1 MGLGLTGSPPLYHQ
15 GASSTL
21 VLFSTQIHRRYGTR
35 GLHSKA
41 SRGGTEEDGVRNR
54 SYPLR
59 SRLHTVVWGWARVFR
74 GVSHGDCV
82 MGAYE
87 ISDSLTFPP
96 RRRSAAERYR
106 VSVRCF
112 SCQRALSLVHV
123 AHFVNTRIG
132 MVSLMRKACTKH
144 GFDMRKRGVRILRE

>member
-1 MGLGLTGSPPLYHQ
+1 
-15 GASSTL
+15 
-21 VLFSTQIHRRYGTR
+21 
-35 GLHSKA
+35 
-41 SRGGTEEDGVRNR
+41 
-54 SYPLR
+54 
-59 SRLHTVVWGWARVFR
+59 VFR

-132 MVSLMRKACTKH
+132 MVSLMRKACAKH
-144 GFDMRKRGVRILRE
+144 GFDMRKRAVRILESRLLLNDLSKSITRSNEARRCLMMARF